1 MHSNSIP
8 MQYEHAK
15 SHRETVSTDAPD
27 AIYAPFGT
35 SPRSQP
41 TGLS

>member
-1 MHSNSIP
+1 MHSDSIP

-15 SHRETVSTDAPD
+15 SQRETVWADAPD
-27 AIYAPFGT
+27 AIYALSGT

-41 TGLS
+41 TGAS